1 VRRETV
7 GEAYIRVR
15 RVYDKLS
22 CMVEQD
28 DGHNPERTRRLKVAL
43 ERIDGTLDGIES
55 YWECYD

>member
-1 VRRETV
+1 VRYETV

-15 RVYDKLS
+15 RVYDKLR

-28 DGHNPERTRRLKVAL
+28 DGSNPERSRRLRRAL
-43 ERIDGTLDGIES
+43 EIIDGTLDGIEA